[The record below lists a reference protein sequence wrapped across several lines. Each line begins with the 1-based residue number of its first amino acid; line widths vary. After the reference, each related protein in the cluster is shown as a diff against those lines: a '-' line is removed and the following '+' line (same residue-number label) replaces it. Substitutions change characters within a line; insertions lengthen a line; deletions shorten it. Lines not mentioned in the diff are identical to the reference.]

1 MAGKDVMGILER
13 ATVDEAVFA
22 LRPDYRV
29 MLREV
34 RRAETMINRMTTRPG
49 TKL

>member
-1 MAGKDVMGILER
+1 M
-13 ATVDEAVFA
+13 
-22 LRPDYRV
+22 LRMISQDLRGEMKRRSRDPISISRV